1 MGLQCQTPLR
11 FLIESHFRS
20 KIFLGPKNFLG
31 QEKNWAQKILGSKK
45 NQVQNYLI
53 SCGSLSLK
61 FHAILL
67 AKSGVMGFVSVVE
80 SREQSRVE
88 QRVVV
93 LLKINEMALKVPSQ
107 FNVKTKLQFLLFKRQ
122 IYIQVGDGG
131 FLCLTYLGPMPY
143 IEVLF

>member
-1 MGLQCQTPLR
+1 M
-11 FLIESHFRS
+11 
-20 KIFLGPKNFLG
+20 G

-80 SREQSRVE
+80 RESRESRESRV
-88 QRVVV
+88 V
-93 LLKINEMALKVPSQ
+93 LVKINEMALKVPS
-107 FNVKTKLQFLLFKRQ
+107 KK
-122 IYIQVGDGG
+122 
-131 FLCLTYLGPMPY
+131 
-143 IEVLF
+143 